1 MRAFVSLE
9 FERLRFLGRR
19 KTEKNHHVI
28 VLEGTF
34 GDKKRVVLASS
45 DEFNSLSFVQVI
57 GKLTFM
63 NEPLQFKQH
72 CWLIKRKYRNSTDYI
87 NMLDGFLSEY
97 EEVCQFG

>member
-1 MRAFVSLE
+1 MFVSLE

-45 DEFNSLSFVQVI
+45 DEFNSLSFIQVI
-57 GKLTFM
+57 
-63 NEPLQFKQH
+63 
-72 CWLIKRKYRNSTDYI
+72 R
-87 NMLDGFLSEY
+87 
-97 EEVCQFG
+97 

>member
-1 MRAFVSLE
+1 MFVSLE
-9 FERLRFLGRR
+9 FERLRFLEGEG
-19 KTEKNHHVI
+19 KLKNHNVN

-72 CWLIKRKYRNSTDYI
+72 CWLIKRN
-87 NMLDGFLSEY
+87 
-97 EEVCQFG
+97 